1 MKPIKL
7 IISTFGPY
15 AKKMPDINFEQFENK
30 GLFLISGDT
39 GAGKTTIFDA
49 ICFAL
54 YGETSGAYRDTKN
67 LRSEYAE
74 PEAESFVDFYFM
86 HQNKRYHVYRKPSYE
101 RPKQR
106 GSGTTTEKEKAVFYC
121 EDEMPVEGTTLVNQA
136 VIELLQIDFKQFKQI
151 AMIAQGEF
159 WDLLNASTE
168 DRTKILRTIFMT
180 EGYQSMVS
188 KLKERRNTSYT
199 GRKKTEDSIVQYFE
213 DVKAGEDS
221 EFKEELLSLQDKADR
236 SSSAWNIDEMLE
248 ILSDI
253 ISEDKI
259 SLKSGKKELETQ
271 NRILSEKTKDLN
283 NAQTNNDFLRR
294 LERFKKEKALLDEKE
309 DTVLKLE
316 SLVERQRAAVREVN
330 PAFES
335 WKKEEQGIAEVT
347 GKIAVKQEELIVSK
361 ENETLAESRLKGAL
375 REKLRAEELSKK
387 AEKLKEDIK
396 KYEERDTL
404 LSFIKSL
411 EKEEE
416 KLKAED
422 KTLKEEEKNLRES
435 IIKLESI
442 QKKLKNS
449 GADLIRV
456 QNEGKE
462 LNILKRELED
472 IIKHAVP
479 HFKEGEKAL
488 REKQDSFKKAQ
499 TEYLAVQAERENCET
514 ILDNCRAGILA
525 QRLKKGSECP
535 VCGSTYHPK
544 PAILS
549 GEIVTENEFKELQA
563 EEERAKEAKD
573 KALVAA
579 EKAKTAVE
587 SEEEQIKQRMTD
599 CIEHEHS
606 SVHSIGMVSM
616 DELCNLVSQE
626 RKDIEERILVNKKE
640 EIRLEKDCTAYE
652 KAVKEVQDARE
663 KLDILTG
670 RRDDYNSRKEINQTA
685 LAEKKT
691 AYKEYVKLEF
701 EDLKTAEKEQKKAER
716 EAADI
721 FAAIENAQSERQK
734 ADSEK
739 TKIEAVLST
748 LNDTLKSQKKQE
760 RTLRKSFE
768 QRLKAKKFESEEEFL
783 KYVTTE
789 KEIRKSETE
798 INEYKQLIKTN
809 SEQLRQ
815 AEKDAVGKVAA
826 DEEKLKDDV
835 DSQNRLMEALREK
848 TTKVAQRIEQN
859 EQVKNHILA
868 LKGSLE
874 KFHTEND
881 RCNRLYNLISG
892 NISDKAKITFEQYIQ
907 AAGFDSIIA
916 AANRRLLPMS
926 DGQFEL
932 FRKDDSNDKKS
943 KTILNLEVL
952 DNFTGHRRPV
962 GNLSGGESFKASL
975 SLALGLSDTISSNLG
990 GVQMEALFVD
1000 EGFGTLDKKSI
1011 ENAMDIL
1018 INLSETNKLVGIIS
1032 HREEL
1037 TESIPQQIRVKKTK
1051 EGSLI
1056 EVDTGF

>member
-74 PEAESFVDFYFM
+74 PEAESFVDFYFT

-188 KLKERRNTSYT
+188 KLKERRDTSYM
-199 GRKKTEDSIVQYFE
+199 GRKKTEDSIVQYFK

-375 REKLRAEELSKK
+375 REKPRAEELSKK

-535 VCGSTYHPK
+535 VCGSTHHPK

-573 KALVAA
+573 KALVVA

-663 KLDILTG
+663 KLDILAG

-760 RTLRKSFE
+760 RTLRKSLE